1 MATKLAAEDV
11 RLGSSSIIGSRTKI
25 YKDIDLTFAVKPSGE
40 IFKKSHAAAVT
51 QAVKNLVMT
60 NFNEKPF
67 LPTFGADVRSLLFD
81 LADQD
86 SESDIEDNILSALN
100 VHEPR
105 AKALNVVATSNPDYN
120 SVDVRIT
127 FQVINTQEEVS
138 LSIVLARLR

>member
-1 MATKLAAEDV
+1 
-11 RLGSSSIIGSRTKI
+11 
-25 YKDIDLTFAVKPSGE
+25 
-40 IFKKSHAAAVT
+40 
-51 QAVKNLVMT
+51 MT

-67 LPTFGADVRSLLFD
+67 LPTFGADIRSLLFD
-81 LADQD
+81 LADQE

-120 SVDVRIT
+120 SVDVKIT

>member
-1 MATKLAAEDV
+1 MAKSLSIEDGN
-11 RLGSSSIIGSRTKI
+11 LSTSTILGSRTRE
-25 YKDIDLTFAVKPSGE
+25 YKDIDLTFTNKTNGE

-67 LPTFGADVRSLLFD
+67 LPTFGADIRSLLFD